1 LIIFKIINYIYICI
15 CICIYFFYN
24 INPYDLENLE
34 YTSQQDLNIYILT
47 YMARYET
54 SKRIFEKKKLVYSIL
69 AIDYRASL
77 IEKEID
83 EITVILE
90 EKKNIINLVI
100 FNDKKGMNNDILM
113 IIYNHIVSADGN
125 KNISTL

>member
-1 LIIFKIINYIYICI
+1 M
-15 CICIYFFYN
+15 
-24 INPYDLENLE
+24 ENLE